1 MCSNV
6 FQILELIDSPIDP
19 QMSCFC
25 AVIVDGMYSDE
36 ELFLTQNSFP
46 EEILQHNFSIDS
58 I

>member
-1 MCSNV
+1 MFSKY
-6 FQILELIDSPIDP
+6 LELIDSPIDP

-25 AVIVDGMYSDE
+25 AVIMDGMYSDE